1 MGISNLNDRHF
12 TLEEQEAVEQAIVS
26 LNTVLGP
33 KLRTLSADERSRY
46 GSVNEQNKLIIN
58 KVMEFRQTQP
68 ELSSPDIDWD
78 EFQKD
83 YDSRVYLENLIIRIE
98 TIVQELVNSK
108 ILHGWDNYQATLIE
122 YDFTKY
128 KENAGNNGFE
138 KKAKEIGQFF
148 KRGTTILPRP
158 DTNANG
164 TSTPEDSID

>member
-1 MGISNLNDRHF
+1 MGITNLNDRHF
-12 TLEEQEAVEQAIVS
+12 TPEEQEAVEQAIINLS
-26 LNTVLGP
+26 TALGP
-33 KLRTLSADERSRY
+33 KLTTLSADERSRY

-58 KVMEFRQTQP
+58 KVMEFHQTQP

-83 YDSRVYLENLIIRIE
+83 YESRMHLENLIIRIE
-98 TIVQELVNSK
+98 TIVQELTNSK
-108 ILHGWDNYQATLIE
+108 ILHDWDNYQAALIE

-148 KRGTTILPRP
+148 KRGATILPRP
-158 DTNANG
+158 ETNGNG
-164 TSTPEDSID
+164 ASTPESSID